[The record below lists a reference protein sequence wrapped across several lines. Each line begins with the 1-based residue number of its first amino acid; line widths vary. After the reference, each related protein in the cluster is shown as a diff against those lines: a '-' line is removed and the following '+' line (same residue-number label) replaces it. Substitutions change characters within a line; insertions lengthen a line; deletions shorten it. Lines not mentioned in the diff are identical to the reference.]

1 MYQTV
6 RVKLGHT
13 TGGEDGQIQPEAKVD
28 AFLDEIEG
36 ETLGQMLEYLSS
48 ELDSSEDSEVVRKR
62 RSQQIDHVFCE
73 ITKAQYIYLDSKLLA
88 PVVYLILGFPKGRDS
103 PGKRD
108 KLKNLPRDGPEQD
121 FDV

>member
-1 MYQTV
+1 M

-13 TGGEDGQIQPEAKVD
+13 NGGEDGQIQPEAKVD

-73 ITKAQYIYLDSKLLA
+73 ITKAQYIYLDSKLLV
-88 PVVYLILGFPKGRDS
+88 PVVYLLT
-103 PGKRD
+103 
-108 KLKNLPRDGPEQD
+108 E
-121 FDV
+121 

>member
-1 MYQTV
+1 MRICAQDLTFFNPGIVCFEPQMYQTV

-13 TGGEDGQIQPEAKVD
+13 NGGEDGQIQPEAKVD

-73 ITKAQYIYLDSKLLA
+73 ITKAQYIYLDSKLLK
-88 PVVYLILGFPKGRDS
+88 VS
-103 PGKRD
+103 
-108 KLKNLPRDGPEQD
+108 
-121 FDV
+121 